1 MWSVMYENPTR
12 EKIIL
17 LLKKR
22 GTMSIDDISKELNI
36 TPMGIRQHLLSLE
49 KKGLIDYVAK
59 RQGIGR
65 PAFLYK
71 LTDKADDLF
80 PKAYREFI
88 VTTFKDIEKNEG
100 RDKIDE
106 ILKWRKNRLLKDM
119 KEALSDK
126 KTFQEK
132 VYGFKDILESKGYL
146 VEFKATN
153 KYYTLKQYN
162 CPIYK
167 LAAEFKEACQYELQ
181 MYKDILGRAVSR
193 EECISEGDHSC
204 TYIIPKNNSK

>member
-1 MWSVMYENPTR
+1 MYEDSTR

-17 LLKKR
+17 LLKKN
-22 GTMSIDDISKELNI
+22 GAMSIDNISKELNI
-36 TPMGIRQHLLSLE
+36 TSMGIRQHLLSLE
-49 KKGLIDYVAK
+49 KRGIIDYKAN
-59 RQGIGR
+59 RRGIGR

-71 LTDKADDLF
+71 LTDTADDLF

-88 VTTFKDIEKNEG
+88 MTTFKYIEDNEG

-106 ILKWRKNRLLKDM
+106 IFKWRKSKLLKDM
-119 KEALSDK
+119 KETLSDK

-132 VYGFKDILESKGYL
+132 VHGFKDILESKGYL

-153 KYYTLKQYN
+153 KHYTIKQYN

-167 LAAEFKEACQYELQ
+167 LAAEYKEACRYELQ
-181 MYKDILGRAVSR
+181 MYKDLLGKVVSR
-193 EECISEGDHSC
+193 EECISDGDPSC